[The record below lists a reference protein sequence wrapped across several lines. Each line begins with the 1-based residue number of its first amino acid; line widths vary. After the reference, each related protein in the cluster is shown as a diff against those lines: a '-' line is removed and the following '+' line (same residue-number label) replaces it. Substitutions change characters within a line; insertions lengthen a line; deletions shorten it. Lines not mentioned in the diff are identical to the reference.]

1 MSGGVENAEEAKAA
15 KRRGSAKHRGSAKRG
30 RADLAVTAA
39 QAAAFRLARHRLT
52 GNAES
57 ADSVADVVRASAGI
71 QAQVQSSAEMAIWTR
86 RRITTRE
93 DVRRAL
99 WETRDL
105 VKTSAMRNT
114 LHVIPARDFAVY
126 IAAMRP
132 SSMAMLAR
140 WHARIGATPQQVQ
153 ALVETIVDSVADGPR
168 TQQELIARAKKRS
181 GVAIRK
187 WLDHAWSGVR
197 PAVIEGAIVYGPPRG
212 PAATFVRADAWLG
225 PQRAPSLEAART
237 ELLRRFLAAFGPAT
251 AHDFSKWSGLSM
263 RDARAAVDA
272 ARGELLQVS
281 VDGAPGLIRSADARA
296 LKASELDPDA
306 VRLLGPFDSFL
317 LAHATKE
324 HLVAARDYKRVYRPQ
339 GWISAV
345 VLRGGR
351 IIGVWTARAT
361 ARTIAI
367 EVELFGRANAAV
379 RRAIARDVEEMSA
392 FLEAATMARFV

>member
-1 MSGGVENAEEAKAA
+1 VATRA
-15 KRRGSAKHRGSAKRG
+15 
-30 RADLAVTAA
+30 RADLSVTAA

-52 GNAES
+52 PDTYA
-57 ADSVADVVRASAGI
+57 ADSVADVVSASAGI

-86 RRITTRE
+86 RRRTTRDE
-93 DVRRAL
+93 IRRAL

-132 SSMAMLAR
+132 ASMAMLAR
-140 WHARIGATPQQVQ
+140 WHARVGATPQQVQ
-153 ALVETIVDSVADGPR
+153 ALVETIVAGVADGPR
-168 TQQELIARAKKRS
+168 TQQELIAHAKKRS

-212 PAATFVRADAWLG
+212 AAATFVRADAWLG
-225 PQRAPSLEAART
+225 PQPTPGVDAART

-251 AHDFSKWSGLSM
+251 AQDFSKWSGLSM
-263 RDARAAVDA
+263 RAARAAVDA
-272 ARGELLQVS
+272 ARGELLDVS
-281 VDGAPGLIRSADARA
+281 VDGAPGLIRSADAKA

-324 HLVAARDYKRVYRPQ
+324 HLVAARDYKRVYRAQ

-361 ARTIAI
+361 AKTIAI
-367 EVELFGRANAAV
+367 DVELFGRAGAAV
-379 RRAIARDVEEMSA
+379 RRAITRGVDEMGA
-392 FLEAATMARFV
+392 FLEAKTAARFV